1 MPRLLI
7 LFSLVNLV
15 IGTGAFVVSGILDA
29 ISADLGVSVSAAGQA
44 MTAYA
49 VSTAVLAPLAMV
61 LTRRL
66 PRKQA
71 LLLALGLF
79 TAGNVVCALAGH
91 LGVLLAGRVLMGM
104 GAVFTP
110 IAAGIAVAGVE
121 PARRGRALSLVFLGI
136 SLSYV
141 VGLPLGAWL
150 GLHHGWQLPVAVV
163 AGFGAA
169 GMLAVQFLVDDSPSS
184 DEYIG
189 RSPEGIRAGLGA
201 ARRSALV
208 PAHLD
213 SPAGGFAGL
222 AEVLR
227 LRQARGALLLTLLYF
242 AAIFC
247 VFAYAG
253 PVLTALVPMGATQL
267 SVTLMLFGL
276 SGVAGTLLGGWAAD
290 HFGAVRSLK
299 LQLATL
305 ALMMAL
311 VPLTRGH
318 YAALVVVFM
327 VWGTAGFGMM
337 APQQARLAALSP
349 DHAPLL
355 LSLNSSMLYFGTAAG
370 ATVGGAALGHG
381 VPFTHL
387 PWVGIP
393 FAVLGWLALWAG
405 ARGPLRLERA

>member
-29 ISADLGVSVSAAGQA
+29 ISTDLGVSVSAAGQA

-49 VSTAVLAPLAMV
+49 MATAVLAPLAMV

-71 LLLALGLF
+71 LLLALGVF
-79 TAGNVVCALAGH
+79 TAGNLVCALAGH

-110 IAAGIAVAGVE
+110 IAAGIAVASVE

-150 GLHHGWQLPVAVV
+150 GLRHGWQVPVAVV
-163 AGFGAA
+163 AGFGVA
-169 GMLAVQFLVDDSPSS
+169 GMLAVQ
-184 DEYIG
+184 G
-189 RSPEGIRAGLGA
+189 
-201 ARRSALV
+201 LV
-208 PAHLD
+208 PTGID

-222 AEVLR
+222 AEALR
-227 LRQARGALLLTLLYF
+227 LRQARGVLLLTLLYF

-318 YAALVVVFM
+318 YAALVAVFM

-349 DHAPLL
+349 AHAPLL

-393 FAVLGWLALWAG
+393 FAVLGWLVMWAG
-405 ARGPLRLERA
+405 ARGPGRLEN

>member
-150 GLHHGWQLPVAVV
+150 GLRHGWQVPVAVV

-169 GMLAVQFLVDDSPSS
+169 GMLAVQQ
-184 DEYIG
+184 
-189 RSPEGIRAGLGA
+189 
-201 ARRSALV
+201 LV
-208 PAHLD
+208 PPGID
-213 SPAGGFAGL
+213 SPAGGFAGV

-318 YAALVVVFM
+318 YAALVAVFM

-349 DHAPLL
+349 AHAPLL

-393 FAVLGWLALWAG
+393 FAVLGWLVLWAG
-405 ARGPLRLERA
+405 ARGPLRLQRT

>member
-49 VSTAVLAPLAMV
+49 MATAVLAPLAMV

-71 LLLALGLF
+71 LLLALGVF
-79 TAGNVVCALAGH
+79 TAGNLVCALAGH

-150 GLHHGWQLPVAVV
+150 GLRHGWQVPVAVV
-163 AGFGAA
+163 AGFGVA
-169 GMLAVQFLVDDSPSS
+169 GMLAVQS
-184 DEYIG
+184 
-189 RSPEGIRAGLGA
+189 
-201 ARRSALV
+201 LV
-208 PAHLD
+208 PTGID

-222 AEVLR
+222 AEALR
-227 LRQARGALLLTLLYF
+227 LRQARGVLLLTLLYF

-318 YAALVVVFM
+318 YAALVAVFM

-349 DHAPLL
+349 AHAPLL

-393 FAVLGWLALWAG
+393 FAVLGWLVLWAG
-405 ARGPLRLERA
+405 ARGPGRLERA